1 MLKNITGL
9 VMKAKEMEKLMEA
22 NKNGGY
28 LDKIKMIR
36 EKQNLL
42 DPNPN

>member
-1 MLKNITGL
+1 
-9 VMKAKEMEKLMEA
+9 MKVKEIKEVLEAK
-22 NKNGGY
+22 KNGMY

-42 DPNPN
+42 EPDPN